1 MNVTSDRFRD
11 NAKRALADDRLA
23 LALGRA
29 TTQFVAKRAAAV
41 AEVPDFERLRSLCAA
56 VKAHTLEHLDVYL
69 ERFADALTAAGGRV
83 HFAADATEA
92 NAIVVG
98 LAQARGVR
106 SAVKGKSMVSEEI
119 GLNAALEH
127 AGITPY
133 ETDLGEYILQL
144 EDDVPSHII
153 GPAIHKTREQITALF
168 HERLGTPKDATVA
181 QLAAAAR
188 AELRARFL
196 GADMGIT
203 GANFLVAESGAVVLV
218 ENEGNIRLSTSVPRV
233 HVAVVGLE
241 KLIPRRSDLAAFL
254 TLLPRSATG
263 QRASSYVS
271 VLEGPRRPGEPDGPD
286 ELHVVLVDNGRSAV
300 LADPKLRD
308 ALRCIRC
315 GACLN
320 ACPVYRQVGGHAYGW
335 VYSGPIGAILDPG
348 LLGLERTK
356 DLPQASSLCG
366 ACGEVCPVKIPIPD
380 LLVEHRKRSAQRGL
394 GLPGE
399 RPALAGFGYLTA
411 HPALYEATTAAARWA
426 SALLTQEGHLQGAW
440 LPVLGR
446 WLAERDFPA
455 PPRRS
460 FRRIWRDELATADD
474 AAVPPAAERTG
485 RATSA
490 APTDAAARSGPD
502 GRGDHGA

>member
-1 MNVTSDRFRD
+1 MKVTTDRFES
-11 NAKRALADDRLA
+11 NARAALADEGLA
-23 LALGRA
+23 LAMGRA
-29 TTQFVAKRAAAV
+29 TTQFISKRAAAV
-41 AEVPDFERLRSLCAA
+41 AEYPEFEQLRSVCAA
-56 VKAHTLEHLDVYL
+56 VKAHTLEHLDVYV
-69 ERFADALTAAGGRV
+69 ERFADALEAAGGHV
-83 HFAADATEA
+83 HFASDAAEA
-92 NAIVVG
+92 NAIVVR
-98 LAQARGVR
+98 LAQER
-106 SAVKGKSMVSEEI
+106 SARSVVKGKSMVSEET
-119 GLNAALEH
+119 GLNAALSA

-168 HERLGTPKDATVA
+168 HERLGTPPDASVEALT
-181 QLAAAAR
+181 AAAR
-188 AELRARFL
+188 AELRKRFL
-196 GADMGIT
+196 EADMGIT
-203 GANFLVAESGAVVLV
+203 GANFLVAESGGVVLV

-233 HVAVVGLE
+233 HVAVVGFE
-241 KLIPRRSDLAAFL
+241 KLIPRRADLPAFL
-254 TLLPRSATG
+254 ALLPRSATG

-271 VLEGPRRPGEPDGPD
+271 ILEGPRREGEPDGPD

-320 ACPVYRQVGGHAYGW
+320 ACPVYRHVGGHAYGW

-348 LLGLERTK
+348 LLGLERTSK
-356 DLPQASSLCG
+356 LPQASSLCG

-380 LLVEHRKRSAQRGL
+380 LLVEHRKRSVQRGMS
-394 GLPGE
+394 LPGE

-411 HPALYEATTAAARWA
+411 HPALYEATTAGARWA
-426 SALLTQEGHLQGAW
+426 AQALADDGYLRGAW

-455 PPRRS
+455 PAKRS
-460 FRRIWRDELATADD
+460 FRRMWREELAGET
-474 AAVPPAAERTG
+474 PSR
-485 RATSA
+485 
-490 APTDAAARSGPD
+490 AARTDVGGVGAGAHRGVFSGD
-502 GRGDHGA
+502 DHGS